1 MRWKSEYKD
10 SYDDGIVNKSITI
23 SRLAADLLIDNEI
36 ENASG
41 FINDLIIE
49 ALNEKDLF
57 KKRLIGNIS
66 KARIELKKTYGVET
80 SFECLGQNTLEVPK

>member
-23 SRLAADLLIDNEI
+23 SRMAADLLDENEI

-57 KKRLIGNIS
+57 KKRLILNITKS
-66 KARIELKKTYGVET
+66 RTELKKTYGIET
-80 SFECLGQNTLEVPK
+80 NFEIVPPIEVKK